1 MEPKICRGF
10 TGDFDGLD
18 YLGMPPKQHNS
29 QKKIIITVD
38 GRTTKARF
46 YNGKKLI
53 KEASTRCH
61 PDDEF
66 DFATGAKIA
75 FNRLVG
81 KEEKTKDKPYNGKIV
96 CVKQGSCQ
104 FKKGKIYTVMDG
116 ILLDEFGSAGIVT
129 YYSLKQINNSLL
141 SQFIELVE
149 D

>member
-1 MEPKICRGF
+1 MEPKICKGF

-18 YLGMPPKQHNS
+18 YLGMRPKRYIS
-29 QKKIIITVD
+29 DKKIIITTD
-38 GRTTKARF
+38 GRITKARF
-46 YNGKKLI
+46 YDGKKLI

-66 DFATGAKIA
+66 DFATGAKLA
-75 FNRLVG
+75 FNRLVAKKKG
-81 KEEKTKDKPYNGKIV
+81 LNLYNGKIV

-104 FKKGKIYTVMDG
+104 FKKGKIYTVRDG
-116 ILLDEFGSAGIVT
+116 ILLDEFGFAGMVT
-129 YYSLKQINNSLL
+129 YYSLEQINNSLL